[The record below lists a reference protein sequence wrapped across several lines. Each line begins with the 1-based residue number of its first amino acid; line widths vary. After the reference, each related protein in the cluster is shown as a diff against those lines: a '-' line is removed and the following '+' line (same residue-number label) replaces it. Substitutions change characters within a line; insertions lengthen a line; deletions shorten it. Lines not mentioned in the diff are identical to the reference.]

1 METLLHRSSKNRF
14 VFIVPSFILIFIGI
28 YWLNSISSEN
38 SGQVEDTERS
48 AYDFIGTDLSG
59 NIFNGA
65 SLNGKTVLLNF
76 WAVWCAPCIKAFP
89 ELNRLN
95 TELNSENFEVIGMT
109 MYSGTVEDVEVI
121 TDKHTPNFNILML
134 DNDEMAIRYNIIGFP
149 TYYLI
154 EPNGGIYKKY
164 VGKIFF
170 DQIKSAL
177 EDINSKYDDVAELRG
192 DERIKS

>member
-1 METLLHRSSKNRF
+1 VHQSSKDRL
-14 VFIVPSFILIFIGI
+14 VFLAPAFLLIFIGM
-28 YWLNSISSEN
+28 YWFNSIPPESDGLVDEA
-38 SGQVEDTERS
+38 ELLPIE
-48 AYDFIGTDLSG
+48 FIGTDLSG
-59 NIFNGA
+59 NIFKGV
-65 SLNGKTVLLNF
+65 SLKGKTVLLDF
-76 WAVWCAPCIKAFP
+76 WAVWCGPCITAFP
-89 ELNRLN
+89 ELNRIN
-95 TELNSENFEVIGMT
+95 TELKSENFEIIGMT

-121 TDKHTPNFNILML
+121 TNKHSPNFKILML

-177 EDINSKYDDVAELRG
+177 EDINSKYDDIAELRG
-192 DERIKS
+192 DE